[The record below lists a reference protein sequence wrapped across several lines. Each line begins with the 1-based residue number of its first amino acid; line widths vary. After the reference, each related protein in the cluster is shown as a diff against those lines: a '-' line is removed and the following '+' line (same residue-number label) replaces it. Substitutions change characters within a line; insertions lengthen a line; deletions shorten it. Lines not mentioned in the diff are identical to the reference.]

1 MGSDESKP
9 TVSVFAEGEQP
20 GPFSIRRCPGYEK
33 GICQNPPELQ
43 TMQDMILESFK
54 KFANNP
60 YIGFRERNGEKLSNK
75 FTFKTYKECETIA
88 YQFGSGLISL
98 GVQPKDLVGVYSGNC
113 PEWLHMIDVS
123 SLYGHVIAALY
134 DTFGQEIMGKLIKNS
149 ELETILVSMK
159 NAPKLLDILK
169 ADKFKVQRV
178 IVFTDS
184 NDSYEELKEGF
195 QSCQINFYTFND
207 ILDIGK
213 NDIKP
218 LPKLDEDC
226 IYYICFSSGTT
237 GMPKGVMISNRSQVS
252 NTINVRKQLHF
263 TSQSRHLSYLPLPHV
278 FERAAVSAIMH
289 VGGCVG
295 VFSGSIQKLIEDMQI
310 LKPTFL
316 PAVPRVINRIYDN
329 VMNKVHSSSY
339 IKQGIFWGSWY
350 WKRFWLK
357 RGSNSPFTD
366 RLIFDAINKQLGGE
380 ISLFIIGGAALNPWI
395 HEFIGFATGSQIAVG
410 YGLSEAGSGV
420 IVNPLEVRYSKPGT
434 VGGPMTNCEVRLEP
448 IQDYDDP
455 TCGEILISGPCNC
468 SGYLNDEMA
477 TKNLFIDEKNR
488 HGDGGKKG
496 TNWIHT
502 GDVGK
507 WDDEGYLMIVDRMRS
522 IFKLSQGEYVAAELL
537 TQTYELAKIINQI
550 FIYGDSTRFC
560 LVAVVI
566 PKMEEVAAF
575 LKKDR
580 ISQEEYENACNSK
593 ELRDFVKEELDK
605 IATEKNLPGYERIR
619 AVTCDS
625 VEWTIANNMLTPT
638 FKLRRKNLT
647 DKYEKVIDDMYESI

>member
-33 GICQNPPELQ
+33 GICQNPPEFQ
-43 TMQDMILESFK
+43 TMQDMIIESFK
-54 KFANNP
+54 KYPNNP
-60 YIGFRERNGEKLSNK
+60 YIGFREHTGDIYTDK

-88 YQFGSGLISL
+88 YQLGSGLISL
-98 GVQPKDLVGVYSGNC
+98 GVQPRDLVGVYSGNC
-113 PEWLHMIDVS
+113 PEWIHMIDTS

-134 DTFGQEIMGKLIKNS
+134 DTFGQEILGRLIKNS
-149 ELETILVSMK
+149 KLETILVSMK

-169 ADKFKVQRV
+169 ADKSYVQRV
-178 IVFTDS
+178 VVFTDS
-184 NDSYEELKEGF
+184 NDSYQSLKDDI
-195 QSCQINFYTFND
+195 QSCNIDCYTFDD
-207 ILDIGK
+207 ILEIGK
-213 NDIKP
+213 KDIKP
-218 LPKLDEDC
+218 LPKVEQDW

-237 GMPKGVMISNRSQVS
+237 GMPKGVMISHRSQVS
-252 NTINVRKQLHF
+252 NTINVRKMLHF
-263 TSQSRHLSYLPLPHV
+263 NSDSRHLSYLPLPHV
-278 FERAAVSAIMH
+278 FERAAVSAVMH
-289 VGGCVG
+289 VGGSIG
-295 VFSGSIQKLIEDMQI
+295 VFSGSIQKLIEDMKI

-329 VMNKVHSSSY
+329 IMNKVHSSSY
-339 IKQGIFWGSWY
+339 IKQGIFWGCWY

-357 RGSNSPFTD
+357 RGQSAPLVD
-366 RLIFDAINKQLGGE
+366 RIIFDSINNQLGGK
-380 ISLFIIGGAALNPWI
+380 IGLFIIGGAALNPWI
-395 HEFIGFATGSQIAVG
+395 HEFFGFATGSQMAVG
-410 YGLSEAGSGV
+410 YGLSEAGSGI

-455 TCGEILISGPCNC
+455 ECGEILICGPCNC
-468 SGYLNDEMA
+468 SGYLNDENA
-477 TKNLFIDEKNR
+477 TQNLFIDEQNR
-488 HGDGGKKG
+488 RGDGGKNG

-507 WDDEGYLMIVDRMRS
+507 WDNEGYLMIVDRMRS

-566 PKMEEVAAF
+566 PKIEEVAAF
-575 LKKDR
+575 LKKEK
-580 ISQEEYENACNSK
+580 ISKDEYIQACNSK

-605 IATEKNLPGYERIR
+605 VAAEKSLPGYERIR
-619 AVTCDS
+619 AVAIDS
-625 VEWTIANNMLTPT
+625 VEWTIDNNMLTPT

-647 DKYEKVIDDMYESI
+647 DKYEKIIEDMYDSI